1 MKNHSAFVAE
11 ACPLPEPEIIMG
23 LRVQEG
29 TGDVRE
35 DQNSLRSGGNPIKKL
50 SLKKSK
56 FVLSFLRVY
65 YIKIH

>member
-50 SLKKSK
+50 SLK
-56 FVLSFLRVY
+56 
-65 YIKIH
+65 

>member
-50 SLKKSK
+50 SLKKTK
-56 FVLSFLRVY
+56 LVLNSLKVY
-65 YIKIH
+65 TTSI